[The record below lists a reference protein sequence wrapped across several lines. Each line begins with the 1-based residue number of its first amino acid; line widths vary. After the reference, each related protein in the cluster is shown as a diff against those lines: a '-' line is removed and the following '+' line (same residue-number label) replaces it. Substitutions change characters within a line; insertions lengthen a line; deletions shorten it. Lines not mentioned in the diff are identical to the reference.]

1 MVGGTV
7 FMEHQWTIVTLGLD
21 LSEQALASDV
31 LGEHYSVVQTGKP
44 EEAVT
49 AIEEE
54 AADLLICEQNIP
66 GSTGTVFLHHCRL
79 RFPDVVRI
87 LTGSLSEAE
96 LQCAVN
102 EAAIYSFLN
111 KPWLASQLELEV
123 RRALENRELAYRHRH
138 LSRKLKFTEDIIE
151 RTAHHAT
158 ATVSDDLSFH
168 KLLYCSPSMAELCN
182 VARKAAATNLPVLIQ
197 GETGTGKE
205 LLARAIHE
213 NSERRDQP
221 MLVQNCGGMSDELLH
236 SELFGH
242 KRGSFTGAVSDR
254 LGLFPAANGGTVFLD
269 EISEVS
275 PAFQASLLRF
285 LQEGEVKP
293 LGSDRIQHCDVRII
307 AASNRSLSELVAEG
321 RFRQDLYFRL
331 NGFQLTIPPLRER
344 VDDIPLLA
352 EYLAQKYGESI
363 NRRILGI
370 APEVLERLKAY
381 HWPGNV
387 RELENEMKRM
397 VALAEDG
404 EYLTLGKLSRHLVDL
419 VPVRVDCNSCL
430 KLKGE
435 TLKEKIEF
443 VESELVREALQR
455 HRWNQSRAAAE
466 LGLSRVGLAN
476 KIKRYGLNGSGRS
489 RTVRNRHA

>member
-1 MVGGTV
+1 MDR
-7 FMEHQWTIVTLGLD
+7 HWTIVTLGLD
-21 LSEQALASDV
+21 RAEQALAERV
-31 LGEHYSVVQTGKP
+31 LGTHYRVLQADLP
-44 EEAVT
+44 EA
-49 AIEEE
+49 ALALIEDSH
-54 AADLLICEQNIP
+54 ADLLLCDHDLP
-66 GSTGTVFLHHCRL
+66 GVSGTTFLRNCRV

-87 LTGSLSEAE
+87 LTGDMSETE
-96 LQCAVN
+96 LTQAIN
-102 EAAIYSFLN
+102 EAAVYAFVRR
-111 KPWLASQLELEV
+111 PWLAPQLELEV
-123 RRALENRELAYRHRH
+123 RRALENRELAYRHRR
-138 LSRKLKFTEDIIE
+138 LSRKLKFTEEMIE
-151 RTAHHAT
+151 RAAR
-158 ATVSDDLSFH
+158 DDPVERDEQAVFH

-213 NSERRDQP
+213 HSERRDQP
-221 MLVQNCGGMSDELLH
+221 LMVQNCGGMSDELLH

-242 KRGSFTGAVSDR
+242 KRGAFTGAVSDR

-269 EISEVS
+269 EISEIS
-275 PAFQASLLRF
+275 PAFQVSLLRF

-293 LGSDRIQHCDVRII
+293 LGSDKVHHCDVRII
-307 AASNRSLSELVAEG
+307 AASNKPLSELVAEG

-344 VDDIPLLA
+344 PDDIPVLA
-352 EYLAQKYGESI
+352 EHLARRYGESI

-397 VALAEDG
+397 VALADDG
-404 EYLTLGKLSRHLVDL
+404 EYLTIANLSPHLAHL
-419 VPVRVDCNSCL
+419 EPLRVNCNTCL
-430 KLKGE
+430 ELKGNS
-435 TLKEKIEF
+435 LKEKIEY
-443 VESELVREALQR
+443 VETELVRDALQR

-476 KIKRYGLNGSGRS
+476 KIKRYGLNNSGSR
-489 RTVRNRHA
+489 RNTG

>member
-1 MVGGTV
+1 
-7 FMEHQWTIVTLGLD
+7 MEHRWTIVTLGLEP
-21 LSEQALASDV
+21 SEQALASKV
-31 LGEHYSVVQTGKP
+31 LGEHYHVRETARP
-44 EEAVT
+44 EEAL
-49 AIEEE
+49 ALLEEHPT
-54 AADLLICEQNIP
+54 DLLLCEHHLP
-66 GSTGTVFLHHCRL
+66 GTTGTAFLRYCRL
-79 RFPDVVRI
+79 RFPDMVRI
-87 LTGSLSEAE
+87 LTGELSETE
-96 LQCAVN
+96 LRRAIN
-102 EAAIYSFLN
+102 EAAVYCFIR
-111 KPWLASQLELEV
+111 KPWLAPQLELEV

-138 LSRKLKFTEDIIE
+138 LSRKLKFTEDIIDSSPRNSSSEKAE
-151 RTAHHAT
+151 R
-158 ATVSDDLSFH
+158 SPFYEI
-168 KLLYCSPSMAELCN
+168 LYCSPSMAELCN
-182 VARKAAATNLPVLIQ
+182 MARKAARTNLPVLIQ

-213 NSERRDQP
+213 NSARRDRP
-221 MLVQNCGGMSDELLH
+221 LLVQNCGGISDELLH

-242 KRGSFTGAVSDR
+242 KRGAFTGAVSDR
-254 LGLFPAANGGTVFLD
+254 LGLFPAADGGTVFLD
-269 EISEVS
+269 EISEIS
-275 PAFQASLLRF
+275 PAFQVSLLRF

-293 LGSDRIQHCDVRII
+293 LGSDRVRHCDVRII
-307 AASNRSLSELVAEG
+307 AASNRPLSELVSEG

-344 VDDIPLLA
+344 PDDIPLLA
-352 EYLAQKYGESI
+352 EHLARRYGESI

-404 EYLTLGKLSRHLVDL
+404 EYLTIRNLSKHLVAL
-419 VPVRVDCNSCL
+419 SPSKVNCNNCL
-430 KLKGE
+430 NLKGS

-443 VESELVREALQR
+443 IESELVREALQR

-476 KIKRYGLNGSGRS
+476 KIRRYGLNDAAPRRS
-489 RTVRNRHA
+489 TMGGHPHERR

>member
-1 MVGGTV
+1 
-7 FMEHQWTIVTLGLD
+7 MERQWTIVTLGLE
-21 LSEQALASDV
+21 LSEQALASTV

-44 EEAVT
+44 EEAVSV
-49 AIEEE
+49 IEERQ
-54 AADLLICEQNIP
+54 ADLVICEQKLP
-66 GSTGTVFLHHCRL
+66 GTTGTVFLHHCRL
-79 RFPDVVRI
+79 RFPEVVRV
-87 LTGSLSEAE
+87 LTGDLSETE
-96 LQCAVN
+96 LQSAIS
-102 EAAIYSFLN
+102 EAAIYSFLR
-111 KPWLASQLELEV
+111 KPWLGSQLELEI
-123 RRALENRELAYRHRH
+123 RRALENQELAYRHRH

-151 RTAHHAT
+151 RSAQRSA
-158 ATVSDDLSFH
+158 ARDSSNLSFH

-182 VARKAAATNLPVLIQ
+182 VARKAAFTNLPVLIQ

-205 LLARAIHE
+205 LLARAVHE

-269 EISEVS
+269 EISEIS

-293 LGSDRIQHCDVRII
+293 LGSDRVHHCDVRVI
-307 AASNRSLSELVAEG
+307 AASNRPLSELVAEG

-352 EYLAQKYGESI
+352 EYLARKYGESI

-404 EYLTLGKLSRHLVDL
+404 EYLTLGRLSPHLVDL
-419 VPVRVDCNSCL
+419 VPVKVDCNNCM

-443 VESELVREALQR
+443 IESELVRAALQR
-455 HRWNQSRAAAE
+455 HRWNQSKAAAE

-476 KIKRYGLNGSGRS
+476 KIKRYGLNGRGRLRS
-489 RTVRNRHA
+489 TGAATHEQ

>member
-1 MVGGTV
+1 
-7 FMEHQWTIVTLGLD
+7 MEHQWTIVTLGL
-21 LSEQALASDV
+21 EPAERMLASSV
-31 LGEHYSVVQTGKP
+31 LGRHYHVLETDRP
-44 EEAVT
+44 EEALPL
-49 AIEEE
+49 IEESQ
-54 AADLLICEQNIP
+54 ADLLLCEQNLP
-66 GSTGTVFLHHCRL
+66 GTTGTAFLRHCRL
-79 RFPDVVRI
+79 RFPDMVRI
-87 LTGSLSEAE
+87 LTGDLSERE
-96 LQCAVN
+96 LQRAIDDAAV
-102 EAAIYSFLN
+102 YSFIR
-111 KPWLASQLELEV
+111 KPWLGPHLELEV

-138 LSRKLKFTEDIIE
+138 LSRKLKFTEDIVKRSSQNANSTLE
-151 RTAHHAT
+151 RNAPP
-158 ATVSDDLSFH
+158 SFH

-182 VARKAAATNLPVLIQ
+182 LARKAAATNLPVLIQ

-213 NSERRDQP
+213 NSPRRDQP
-221 MLVQNCGGMSDELLH
+221 LLVQNCGGMSDELLH

-269 EISEVS
+269 EISEIS
-275 PAFQASLLRF
+275 PAFQVSLLRF

-293 LGSDRIQHCDVRII
+293 LGSDRVQRCDVRII
-307 AASNRSLSELVAEG
+307 AASNRPVSELVAEG

-344 VDDIPLLA
+344 PDDIPLLA
-352 EYLAQKYGESI
+352 EHLARRYGESI

-404 EYLTLGKLSRHLVDL
+404 EFLTIRNLSKHLASL
-419 VPVRVDCNSCL
+419 VPPKINCNNCL
-430 KLKGE
+430 RLKGE

-476 KIKRYGLNGSGRS
+476 KIKRYGLDSRGRLRSEKKRS
-489 RTVRNRHA
+489 R